1 MGYSNDEIL
10 KKNLGIMEDK
20 VLEASRKY
28 FAQEGYRIGG
38 ELLMNKYDK
47 MIEINQQEN
56 QQKVQMAISA
66 IRKSE
71 AEGKKLSVTL
81 LTKETGLSRG
91 FFYKNEHVRNALEQ
105 ALEKQNEKRVVDI
118 RERVKKM
125 SLEKQVAY
133 YEKQLKEIISE
144 NERLKKENEKLRR
157 KTIGKY

>member
-1 MGYSNDEIL
+1 MAVVMKDGM
-10 KKNLGIMEDK
+10 IM
-20 VLEASRKY
+20 
-28 FAQEGYRIGG
+28 
-38 ELLMNKYDK
+38 KYDK
-47 MIEINQQEN
+47 MVEITKELSLKKMNLA
-56 QQKVQMAISA
+56 QKAISDMLEKNEK
-66 IRKSE
+66 ITV
-71 AEGKKLSVTL
+71 AELVRRTD
-81 LTKETGLSRG
+81 LSRG

>member
-1 MGYSNDEIL
+1 M
-10 KKNLGIMEDK
+10 
-20 VLEASRKY
+20 
-28 FAQEGYRIGG
+28 
-38 ELLMNKYDK
+38 
-47 MIEINQQEN
+47 
-56 QQKVQMAISA
+56 
-66 IRKSE
+66 
-71 AEGKKLSVTL
+71 
-81 LTKETGLSRG
+81 
-91 FFYKNEHVRNALEQ
+91 EQ